1 MCAFLRKTNGT
12 SMFISMMRM
21 FFIFGFAGK
30 YLQDEKLRPI
40 KDASMPSGSD
50 VRPDHRRKYK
60 GTTKG
65 SCTHK
70 TLSLYNSFVFPS
82 MIWVYD

>member
-1 MCAFLRKTNGT
+1 
-12 SMFISMMRM
+12 MFIAMI
-21 FFIFGFAGK
+21 FIFGFAKK
-30 YLQDEKLRPI
+30 YLQEKKLRPI

-50 VRPDHRRKYK
+50 VHPDHRRKYK
-60 GTTKG
+60 GITKG
-65 SCTHK
+65 SYTHK